1 MFPESM
7 FSGGWNEVYLKLYSD
22 SNLLA
27 YKKQGDRDPKV
38 QILMKV
44 GFNYILQNT

>member
-1 MFPESM
+1 MIFFPENM
-7 FSGGWNEVYLKLYSD
+7 FSGGWNEIYLKLYSD

-38 QILMKV
+38 QVCMKV
-44 GFNYILQNT
+44 CLKIFLS